1 MPGAWLAVECGGRLL
16 YICADDLDTGNRLT
30 LLNAIFASLVGEAT
44 GAKPL
49 HMNKRQRVIPL

>member
-1 MPGAWLAVECGGRLL
+1 MPGAWLAVERGGRWL

-30 LLNAIFASLVGEAT
+30 LLNASFASLVGEAT

-49 HMNKRQRVIPL
+49 LTLPVR